1 MAATTL
7 IEAFLETVN
16 RYPSK
21 TALLNKIDGKYQGID
36 YTEFVRKVKNFALG
50 LASLGI
56 GKGDKVTIISEN
68 RPEWAISDLAILSLG
83 AINVPIYP
91 TLAPGQIEY
100 ILNNADVKIAITS
113 SIEQTDKIIEIVD
126 NLPEL
131 GYLIYMD
138 NHPQP
143 EKYMLFYDHVYE
155 KGSDFEK
162 KHKNYFEKVT
172 REIVPDDPCA
182 IVYTSGTTSYLKG
195 AVLSHKNILL
205 NVNGAVETLNIRAT
219 DTFLSFLPL
228 CHVFERMGGHFCPIY
243 AGGSIAYAESIET
256 VALNLIEVKPTIMC
270 SVPRLFEKMYA
281 RILENAES
289 GSSIKKKI
297 FYWALR
303 TGEKFTKQQRKG
315 KVSVWL
321 KLQHNIAHK
330 VVYSKIQEKVG
341 GRLRYFISGGAPLS
355 KEIGEFFHAMGV
367 QILEGYGLTESS
379 PVIAVNEEGKMKF
392 GTVGPPMYRGRVE
405 VKIAE
410 DGEILTCCPHIMS
423 GYYKNPEA
431 TKEVID
437 KQGWLHTGDVGFLDE
452 DGYLTITDRKK
463 NILVT
468 SGGKNVAPALLENT
482 LVSSPLIEQVLI
494 IGDNRKFLSA
504 LIVPNKDLIEAHAA
518 KHQINFES
526 YKQLLSDS
534 EITQLVG
541 KEIDR
546 LQDQFARFEQIRAFR
561 LLDRPLTIQDGELTP
576 TLKIKR
582 KIVEEKY
589 ADLIEEMY
597 QEN

>member
-1 MAATTL
+1 MIAATTL

-36 YTEFVRKVKNFALG
+36 YTEFARKVKNFALG

-100 ILNNADVKIAITS
+100 ILNNADVKITITS
-113 SIEQTDKIIEIVD
+113 TIEQTDKIIEIVD

-131 GYLIYMD
+131 GHLIYMD

-182 IVYTSGTTSYLKG
+182 IVYTSGTTGYPKG
-195 AVLSHKNILL
+195 AVLSHKNILQ
-205 NVNGAVETLNIRAT
+205 NVKGAVETLNIRST

-228 CHVFERMGGHFCPIY
+228 CHVFERMGGQFCPIY
-243 AGGSIAYAESIET
+243 AGGSIAYAESVEN
-256 VALNLIEVKPTIMC
+256 VAQNLVEVKPTIMC

-379 PVIAVNEEGKMKF
+379 PVIAVNEESKMKF
-392 GTVGPPMYRGRVE
+392 GTVGPPMYRGGVE

-410 DGEILTCCPHIMS
+410 DSEILTRGPHIMS

-468 SGGKNVAPALLENT
+468 CGGKNVAPALLENT

-494 IGDNRKFLSA
+494 IGDKRKFLSA

-589 ADLIEEMY
+589 ADLI
-597 QEN
+597 